1 MLRTPLDKAYIKRT
15 LRQLYGF
22 TQTTPKDCLL
32 DPSWDRSV
40 DIYPGM
46 VLMNKAT
53 GSSGAGD
60 VVTLLDATGVPYGLC
75 GLYIAP
81 VYGIDEVRDQGI
93 NSVPVWT
100 LTPDAEFEVLAPA
113 FDDQATWTFP
123 TDGTELLV
131 HAYTGASGS
140 ARGKLCPAGAT
151 GASTKPVARAISRP
165 SSDRLIIS
173 GLLVG
178 TAY

>member
-1 MLRTPLDKAYIKRT
+1 MIRTPLDKAHIKRT

-46 VLMNKAT
+46 VVMNKA
-53 GSSGAGD
+53 SAASGAGD
-60 VVTLLDATGVPYGLC
+60 VVTLIDATGVPYGLI
-75 GLYIAP
+75 GMYIAP

-93 NSVPVWT
+93 NSVAVWT
-100 LTPDAEFEVLAPA
+100 LTPDSEFEVLAPA
-113 FDDQATWTFP
+113 FDEEATWTFP
-123 TDGTELLV
+123 TDGTELLA
-131 HAYTGASGS
+131 HAQTTGAD
-140 ARGKLCPAGAT
+140 RGRLVPAGTANGT
-151 GASTKPVARAISRP
+151 AKPVCRVLSRP
-165 SSDRLIIS
+165 ATDRLIIS

-178 TAY
+178 NAY